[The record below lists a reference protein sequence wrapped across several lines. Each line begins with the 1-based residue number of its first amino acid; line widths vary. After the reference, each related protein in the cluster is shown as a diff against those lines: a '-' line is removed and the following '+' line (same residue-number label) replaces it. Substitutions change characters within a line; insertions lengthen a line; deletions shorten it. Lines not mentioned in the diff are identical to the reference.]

1 MSKRTANEKM
11 VEEVKKIKTDN
22 RNIEN
27 HKSVDQNEI
36 EELVH
41 RRAIKFIKLLH
52 KSFYEFYE
60 NRVKKEEISA
70 DAGLESTD
78 GAISD
83 IVGKIVAKIRSLINL
98 DREVKRE
105 NEKGSKYIKPN
116 FLKITDNF
124 FHSSFNSTKKTQW
137 QEQGEV

>member
-22 RNIEN
+22 GNIEN
-27 HKSVDQNEI
+27 HKSLDKYEI
-36 EELVH
+36 KELVH
-41 RRAIKFIKLLH
+41 RGAIKFIKLLH

-60 NRVKKEEISA
+60 NRVKKEEVSA

-105 NEKGSKYIKPN
+105 NEEGNEYIKPN